1 MKLSHNLPSLNV
13 YSSQIKSEG
22 LRSKALDR
30 ISSGYKINSAR
41 DGANEI
47 AQSETM
53 RMQIRSLDM
62 AARNVQDG
70 VSMLQAT
77 EGSLGNI
84 TDILQRMR
92 ELVVSSD
99 DTKTQFDKKVIQ
111 DELDQLKL
119 GINELVKGNDFNGV
133 NIINNTTGETLAMPS
148 GSNPSDKIDIPT
160 FNLNTNNL
168 KDSAG
173 NFVSG
178 IDLTA
183 GTTTN
188 SALKTLDEAITHVS
202 NVSSQ
207 FGAIENRFDTAY
219 SDLNEM
225 SDRVT
230 GTESLIRDAD
240 LAEEMLNYSKSDLLV
255 NAGLAMIVQTNKMP
269 QEILQVLSNLRSR

>member
-13 YSSQIKSEG
+13 YNSQIKSEG

-30 ISSGYKINSAR
+30 ISSGYKINSAK

-53 RMQIRSLDM
+53 RMQIRSLNM

-99 DTKTQFDKKVIQ
+99 GGKTEFDKKAIQ
-111 DELDQLKL
+111 DELDQLKS
-119 GINELVKGNDFNGV
+119 GINEIVKGNDFNGV
-133 NIINNTTGETLAMPS
+133 NIINNTTGETLRMPS

-160 FNLNTNNL
+160 FNLNANNL

-173 NFVSG
+173 NLVSG

-183 GTTTN
+183 GTTTS
-188 SALKTLDEAITHVS
+188 SALKTLDEAITKVS
-202 NVSSQ
+202 DVGSQ
-207 FGAIENRFDTAY
+207 FGSIENRFETAY

-230 GTESLIRDAD
+230 GTESSIRDAD
-240 LAEEMLNYSKSDLLV
+240 LAEEMLNYSTADLLV